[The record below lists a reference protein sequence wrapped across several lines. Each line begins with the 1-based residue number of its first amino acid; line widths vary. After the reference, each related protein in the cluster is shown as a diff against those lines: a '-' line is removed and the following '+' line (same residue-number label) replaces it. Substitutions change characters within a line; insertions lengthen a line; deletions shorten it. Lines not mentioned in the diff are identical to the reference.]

1 MGSLWC
7 VLWVHCVYTHN
18 LQFTLLAFKI
28 NPLFCRQATMD
39 WFTENLM
46 SGCAYSFFWF
56 HRVISI
62 SEIVTQSSLYCASPL
77 PSSFL
82 SLSFPLPLCSPSF
95 PYCSCRSGKKTLRL
109 LWIGGCDWQWRV
121 WLCLLGHLK
130 SNRRHSTFTMHTE
143 LQDFSHL
150 HVSCL
155 QCSLSKGL
163 LLLVF
168 GFGLNC
174 DLWVYFLP
182 YSLFWQILNLIWL
195 QLPVERYSPC

>member
-1 MGSLWC
+1 M
-7 VLWVHCVYTHN
+7 YTHN

-82 SLSFPLPLCSPSF
+82 SLSLYALPASLTAPAEVEKRLLDCYELGGVIGNGGFGSVYSGTSRATGDTVRSP
-95 PYCSCRSGKKTLRL
+95 CIQSCKTLA
-109 LWIGGCDWQWRV
+109 IYM
-121 WLCLLGHLK
+121 CLA
-130 SNRRHSTFTMHTE
+130 SS
-143 LQDFSHL
+143 
-150 HVSCL
+150 V
-155 QCSLSKGL
+155 
-163 LLLVF
+163 LLVKAF
-168 GFGLNC
+168 CF
-174 DLWVYFLP
+174 
-182 YSLFWQILNLIWL
+182 
-195 QLPVERYSPC
+195 